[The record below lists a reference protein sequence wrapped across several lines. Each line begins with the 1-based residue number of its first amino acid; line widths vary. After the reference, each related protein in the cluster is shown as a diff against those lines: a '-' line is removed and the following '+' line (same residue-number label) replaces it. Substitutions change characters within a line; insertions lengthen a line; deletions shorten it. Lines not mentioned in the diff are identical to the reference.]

1 MDTNGH
7 ESSEPGSRLLYP
19 SWPSLISNLP
29 LRSCN
34 RGARPSLA
42 LHSGFSEPN
51 HNLCFTLASIRVHS
65 WVTHIRTADC
75 ALCRIAYPLR
85 KSALV
90 SRVVR
95 AILRSRCLPPA
106 SPSGSACKRSTRLR
120 VPPSTD
126 LSALALAEADH
137 RPLIT

>member
-1 MDTNGH
+1 MDTTEH

-29 LRSCN
+29 LPSCN

-51 HNLCFTLASIRVHS
+51 HNLCFKFASIRVHS

-75 ALCRIAYPLR
+75 ALCRIAHPLR
-85 KSALV
+85 HSALV

-95 AILRSRCLPPA
+95 AILPLPMFA
-106 SPSGSACKRSTRLR
+106 PSI
-120 VPPSTD
+120 
-126 LSALALAEADH
+126 
-137 RPLIT
+137 PL